1 MPISI
6 IQLPGIQGTTGFQ
19 HDDDTSQG
27 LETAQGWHAI
37 QTAQQDATQGQNG
50 VALVSVPEFGC
61 CGLHYSHKV
70 PVAERAANVTR
81 QLVYGDD
88 TIDMMAPQLESVS
101 RVPSNFLSVDLH
113 LNSTKGLHLKPTYLC
128 NQSYTRH
135 GWVKNIR

>member
-27 LETAQGWHAI
+27 LETAQGWQAI
-37 QTAQQDATQGQNG
+37 QTAQQDATRGQKG
-50 VALVSVPEFGC
+50 VALVSVPDFGC

-70 PVAERAANVTR
+70 PVAERAANLTR

-128 NQSYTRH
+128 NQSYTHH